1 MAREFVDTN
10 ILVYAFSDDPK
21 SRVADALLLRGC
33 EISVQG
39 LNEFVNVT
47 RRKQKRGWREV
58 EQAIATIRILCTAIH
73 PIDIDTHEQ
82 AVLLSER
89 YGSTIFDALVVA
101 SALAAK
107 CTILY
112 SEDMQHGL
120 LVAGSLQI
128 LNPFATDQ

>member
-21 SRVADALLLRGC
+21 SRIADNILLRGC

-39 LNEFVNVT
+39 LNEFVNVA
-47 RRKQKRGWREV
+47 RRKQKRDWREIQ
-58 EQAIATIRILCTAIH
+58 QAIATIRILCTAIH
-73 PIDIDTHEQ
+73 PIDLDIHDQ
-82 AVLLSER
+82 AVALSER
-89 YGSTIFDALVVA
+89 YGFTIFDALVVA
-101 SALAAK
+101 SALAAN
-107 CTILY
+107 CTRLY

-128 LNPFATDQ
+128 SNPFVTDQ

>member
-10 ILVYAFSDDPK
+10 ILVYAFSEDPK
-21 SRVADALLLRGC
+21 SRVADMILLRGC
-33 EISVQG
+33 ETSVQG

-47 RRKQKRGWREV
+47 RRKQKRDWPEV
-58 EQAIATIRILCTAIH
+58 EQALATIRILCTAIH
-73 PIDIDTHEQ
+73 PIDIDIHEQ
-82 AVLLSER
+82 AVVLSER
-89 YGSTIFDALVVA
+89 YGFAIFDALMVA

-107 CTILY
+107 CTTFY

-128 LNPFATDQ
+128 LNPFATGQ